1 MKNSMNKKTFFIS
14 TAIDYPSERGHL
26 GHALE
31 KVQADVMARYKRL
44 QGFDVHFSTGLDEHG
59 LKIQRYAQKANKKPQ
74 EFVNEMSGYFK
85 DLWKLLNI
93 SNDDFIRTTE
103 KRHLKVVQEVLKKIY
118 KKGDIYKG
126 KYKGLYCVDC
136 ESYYLPKD
144 LENGNCPV
152 HHKPA
157 ELIEEETYFFR
168 MSKYQKQISKHIQE
182 NKDFIIPESKRN
194 EILNRL
200 KIPLQDLSI
209 SRATVEWGIPFPMN
223 KKFTIAVW
231 PEALMNYLTTID
243 YPSKKFKKFWPGEIH
258 IGKDIIWHHSVIFP
272 CLLFSAGLELPKT
285 ILVHGFITVAG
296 QKMSKSLGNII
307 DPFELVK
314 KYGTDAVR
322 YFLLREIPPTEDG
335 DFTYEKFKQRYNA
348 DLANGIGNTISRVLT
363 MVEEKFNGIIPEYK
377 PIQEIRE
384 LKIEDDS
391 IIRTESVDFNP
402 IRDFLL
408 KEETI
413 PAWKP
418 SIEEFHFNI
427 CLAVIINGFKEI
439 DKDINEKK
447 PWELPRNND
456 ITNHIFYSYL
466 ENLRILA
473 FLLFPFLPETADK
486 IFEQL
491 GLNPKE
497 EKEKD
502 FNETIKW
509 GGLQSGTKI
518 KKGKPLF
525 PRI

>member
-1 MKNSMNKKTFFIS
+1 
-14 TAIDYPSERGHL
+14 
-26 GHALE
+26 
-31 KVQADVMARYKRL
+31 
-44 QGFDVHFSTGLDEHG
+44 
-59 LKIQRYAQKANKKPQ
+59 
-74 EFVNEMSGYFK
+74 
-85 DLWKLLNI
+85 
-93 SNDDFIRTTE
+93 
-103 KRHLKVVQEVLKKIY
+103 
-118 KKGDIYKG
+118 
-126 KYKGLYCVDC
+126 
-136 ESYYLPKD
+136 
-144 LENGNCPV
+144 
-152 HHKPA
+152 
-157 ELIEEETYFFR
+157 
-168 MSKYQKQISKHIQE
+168 
-182 NKDFIIPESKRN
+182 
-194 EILNRL
+194 
-200 KIPLQDLSI
+200 
-209 SRATVEWGIPFPMN
+209 
-223 KKFTIAVW
+223 
-231 PEALMNYLTTID
+231 
-243 YPSKKFKKFWPGEIH
+243 
-258 IGKDIIWHHSVIFP
+258 
-272 CLLFSAGLELPKT
+272 
-285 ILVHGFITVAG
+285 
-296 QKMSKSLGNII
+296 
-307 DPFELVK
+307 
-314 KYGTDAVR
+314 
-322 YFLLREIPPTEDG
+322 
-335 DFTYEKFKQRYNA
+335 
-348 DLANGIGNTISRVLT
+348 